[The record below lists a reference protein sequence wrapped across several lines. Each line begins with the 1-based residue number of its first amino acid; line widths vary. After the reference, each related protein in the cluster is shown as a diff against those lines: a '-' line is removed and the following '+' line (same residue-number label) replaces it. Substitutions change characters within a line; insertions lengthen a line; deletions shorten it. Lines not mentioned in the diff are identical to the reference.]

1 MVKIK
6 DPELINIYDY
16 TLIKSSINQA
26 RQQKTLE
33 KQSKKTNI
41 KKLFYSSYVYFSHAP
56 RRKDKSSAK
65 AKQVK
70 LKNWSFD
77 FLQFSLYPV

>member
-41 KKLFYSSYVYFSHAP
+41 KNYFIVHMYIFHMLLGG
-56 RRKDKSSAK
+56 RIK
-65 AKQVK
+65 AVQKQ
-70 LKNWSFD
+70 SR
-77 FLQFSLYPV
+77 